1 MLDTAPVLAAHLSE
15 EARAFLDSAGE
26 AVREKGVAHIG
37 VLLPQLARRVGRQ
50 PLPDA
55 GHEHHG
61 EIQLDLS
68 AWRTCDLVGAALLG
82 AHDVED
88 AFLRDLYWHG
98 DMEEKTI
105 VLRSLA
111 LRPVTDAT
119 VDLLGEV
126 QRSNVNTHLEAG
138 ALDSNLAARALRT
151 DGPDAG
157 FTQDDLHR
165 LVLKMAFSDFP
176 VSRLLEGLDCGTK
189 TLSRMLQDFA
199 TEREAAGRPVWVDTW
214 RFIARHPTSGSRAR
228 IIGGL
233 ENGSDP
239 VRAAAAEAVLLMQE
253 DELKAFARERLPRE
267 PREDIRALLHQAAG
281 QQAAS

>member
-1 MLDTAPVLAAHLSE
+1 MLDTAPLLTEHLDD
-15 EARAFLDSAGE
+15 EARAFLDEAHA

-37 VLLPQLARRVGRQ
+37 VLLPQLARRVGRE
-50 PLPDA
+50 PLRDA
-55 GHEHHG
+55 GHETHG

-68 AWRTCDLVGAALLG
+68 GWRTCDLAGAALLS
-82 AHDVED
+82 AHAVDD

-111 LRPVTDAT
+111 QRDITAAT
-119 VDLLGEV
+119 VDLLSEV

-151 DGPDAG
+151 DGAEGG
-157 FTQDDLHR
+157 FTQDDFHR

-176 VSRLLEGLDCGTK
+176 VSRLFEGLDCGTE

-233 ENGSDP
+233 EHGSDP
-239 VRAAAAEAVLLMQE
+239 VRTAAAEAVLLMQE
-253 DELKAFARERLPRE
+253 DDLTAFARERLPRE
-267 PREDIRALLHQAAG
+267 PREDIRALLQQAAG
-281 QQAAS
+281 